1 MRAFLQK
8 HLFTR
13 ENALAFALALILT
26 ALVIFTSDLTPT
38 WIYQG
43 F

>member
-1 MRAFLQK
+1 MFKRI
-8 HLFTR
+8 FTR
-13 ENALAFALALILT
+13 ENGLALLICLALIALT
-26 ALVIFTSDLTPT
+26 VLSAELSPT

>member
-1 MRAFLQK
+1 MKVFWQK
-8 HLFTR
+8 YVFTR
-13 ENALAFALALILT
+13 ENGLALALALILT
-26 ALVIFTSDLTPT
+26 ALIIFTSDLIPT